1 LKRTALRRTPTG
13 YPIRHKPQLP
23 TYATNPR
30 TLDVVS
36 KLVSISCASS
46 KIEELQVQQRTTT
59 QLLRPQLHIILRSEP
74 GSFKSTILHAVG
86 KTWNVT
92 PYSNVTSPAMIG
104 TIDQS
109 NGRLIPG
116 LVWQTRN
123 KPLLLDEFKTS
134 ERGDQAAV
142 DVLLGTMETGYYKR
156 KIGLPSA
163 YSYEKD
169 GALFY
174 RVENGEIEVQTR
186 FSAIIA
192 TMKNWDMERSGKYA
206 ALTQRCIPIRYS
218 LDNATIDAVLD
229 GEATYR
235 HYEYSPPRT
244 VLLPDREFT
253 RIRSLANE
261 VRSRNEQLR
270 SVYVRAIDDLCR
282 IRAVTGK
289 FDPELSRIACN
300 LKAGLHLEQALQP
313 LREL

>member
-1 LKRTALRRTPTG
+1 LKRSGLRSTPHRG
-13 YPIRHKPQLP
+13 HVRHKSQAV
-23 TYATNPR
+23 TYVTNLQ
-30 TLDVVS
+30 TLEVVS
-36 KLVSISCASS
+36 KLTSISCASS
-46 KIEELQVQQRTTT
+46 KIETLQVKQRTTN
-59 QLLRPQLHIILRSEP
+59 QFLRPQLHIILRSEP

-86 KTWNVT
+86 KIWNVT

-109 NGRLIPG
+109 NGRLVPG

-134 ERGDQAAV
+134 ERGDSTAV
-142 DVLLGTMETGYYKR
+142 DVLLGTMESGYYKR

-169 GALFY
+169 GTLFY

-186 FSAIIA
+186 FAVIIA

-218 LDNATIDAVLD
+218 LDDSTIDAVLD
-229 GEATYR
+229 GAGTYR
-235 HYEYSPPRT
+235 HYKYTPEKAAQLT
-244 VLLPDREFT
+244 DKEFT
-253 RIRSLANE
+253 RIRGLANE
-261 VRSRNEQLR
+261 VRSKNEQLR
-270 SVYVRAIDDLCR
+270 TVYVRTIDDLCR
-282 IRAVTGK
+282 IQVVTGK
-289 FDPELSRIACN
+289 FDPELFRTVCN

-313 LREL
+313 LKEP